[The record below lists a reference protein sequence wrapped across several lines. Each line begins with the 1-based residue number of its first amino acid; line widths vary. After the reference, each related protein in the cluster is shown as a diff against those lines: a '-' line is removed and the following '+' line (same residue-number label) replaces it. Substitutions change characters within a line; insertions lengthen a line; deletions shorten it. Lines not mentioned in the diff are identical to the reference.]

1 MTAGYLIARMA
12 AQNRNLRLLLGC
24 GCFSLL
30 CCGCIGHPLFCNFP
44 LLSHAIESLS
54 CQVTFAYKERP
65 SRSIWSTFVSLP

>member
-24 GCFSLL
+24 GC
-30 CCGCIGHPLFCNFP
+30 IGHPLLCNFP